1 MKHRNMACLLLYILI
16 IQVTPLTPSVYTF
29 LTDSLRVTITNV
41 SLILLYKY
49 YGSLPMVQKTF
60 LHEIMK
66 ILIISFG
73 VITNINYVS
82 MAAFDLM
89 PDIALEL
96 LHKYPNTVCSS
107 LKGFG
112 MPGIFFY
119 NTMTLIILRAYF
131 NCYPYYLFNM
141 NEKIMWIVHVV
152 CNMIYFVKVNTSHYL
167 QSRSTCNVDLIEML
181 RVAMKLVID
190 ETKVKSY
197 KNMDTLTIILVLLA
211 PLAELLSRV
220 ILKIRSMKKKSDP
233 SNKYRLTTDIQ
244 LSFKTNEISS
254 EIETHLPPHQLQLE
268 SDKVDIYQETV
279 EIVSGGCSTSK
290 RELAL
295 RAKHWSQESS
305 VNHFG
310 VVSTER
316 IKKAEKNGGKIIIV
330 EPMEILPTISEL
342 VANAERGN
350 QVQEGDLKI
359 MNLTKPL
366 NLHISGKK
374 KSTDATIHGFL
385 SLTAVIFVFII
396 IAILRKYEVMN
407 KKMYS
412 YISSW
417 ANLKT
422 NKLVNALLP
431 LHWLLRKKQ
440 PRDFASRK
448 VKIWIDMAVESFI

>member
-1 MKHRNMACLLLYILI
+1 
-16 IQVTPLTPSVYTF
+16 
-29 LTDSLRVTITNV
+29 
-41 SLILLYKY
+41 
-49 YGSLPMVQKTF
+49 
-60 LHEIMK
+60 
-66 ILIISFG
+66 
-73 VITNINYVS
+73 
-82 MAAFDLM
+82 
-89 PDIALEL
+89 
-96 LHKYPNTVCSS
+96 
-107 LKGFG
+107 
-112 MPGIFFY
+112 
-119 NTMTLIILRAYF
+119 
-131 NCYPYYLFNM
+131 M

-152 CNMIYFVKVNTSHYL
+152 CNMIYVVKVNTSHYL

-197 KNMDTLTIILVLLA
+197 KNIDTLTVILVLLA

-244 LSFKTNEISS
+244 LSFKTNEIST
-254 EIETHLPPHQLQLE
+254 EIETHLPPHQLHLE
-268 SDKVDIYQETV
+268 SAISLEEKIDIYQETV

-359 MNLTKPL
+359 MNPTKPL

-396 IAILRKYEVMN
+396 IAILRKYDVMN